1 MEENLIFDICERY
14 SAFISSSDN
23 ISVLLG
29 LSYRIILYSHM
40 QNAVSDNV
48 KTAYD
53 EFYEKHD
60 EAWRML
66 GARYKA
72 QHIVEVCKGRTF
84 KKVLE
89 VGAGDG
95 SILKYLSDQNFA
107 PEYHAVEISDSGVD
121 RIRQRNIPGV
131 KSVQLFDGYRLPF
144 EDNSFD
150 LVILSHVLEH
160 VEHERLLLR
169 QLKRVAG
176 HCVIEV
182 PLDYRAG
189 VDKKIKHFLAYG
201 HINMYTP
208 TSLRYLLLTEGFEVV
223 TGLVS
228 MIEPEVTKF
237 NTYINQKKP
246 KSLVTDLKINAEYA
260 VKKAL
265 VSIFGKKKAE
275 EKANA
280 YTVLCKRSD
289 QQMGIF

>member
-1 MEENLIFDICERY
+1 M
-14 SAFISSSDN
+14 A
-23 ISVLLG
+23 G
-29 LSYRIILYSHM
+29 
-40 QNAVSDNV
+40 QAVSDNV
-48 KTAYD
+48 KHAYD

-66 GARYKA
+66 GAKYKA
-72 QHIVEVCKGRTF
+72 QHIIDVCKGHTF

-95 SILKYLSDQNFA
+95 SILKYLADQNFA
-107 PEYHAVEISDSGVD
+107 PEYHAVEISDSGVEH
-121 RIRQRNIPGV
+121 IKQRNIPGV
-131 KSVQLFDGYRLPF
+131 KSVQVFDGYHLPF
-144 EDNSFD
+144 ADNTFD
-150 LVILSHVLEH
+150 LIILSHVLEH

-169 QLKRVAG
+169 ELKRVANF
-176 HCVIEV
+176 CVIEV
-182 PLDYRAG
+182 PRDYKAG

-223 TGLVS
+223 ADLTS

-265 VSIFGKKKAE
+265 VSLFGKEKAE
-275 EKANA
+275 EKASA